1 MAWFSLS
8 PARRDLAGLVVL
20 TVVVYLSASWFEAS
34 ERLLILSRPF
44 EFAQLD
50 ELPLTLLALSLG
62 LVWFSWRRWQ
72 ESRME
77 LRARIAGERALA
89 ESREQLRLLT
99 RQGVLQQEK
108 ERHELAQELHDELG
122 QTLNAIKLDAV
133 MIRNV
138 NAESAASSRSRDA
151 VYQAAQ
157 SVVTLTDHAY
167 GAVRQI
173 IGRLRPVALDEL
185 GLAVALEHLKHIWQR
200 RLPALDIELDVEL
213 GERDI
218 GEAMAMAL
226 YRIAQETLNN
236 IVRHALAQRVR
247 IRLEQV
253 ADGIALRIADDG
265 CGFDSARR
273 SGSGLGLLGMRE
285 RAEALGGCFL
295 VHSAPGQGCEIEVF
309 LPLAKGEKP

>member
-133 MIRNV
+133 
-138 NAESAASSRSRDA
+138 
-151 VYQAAQ
+151 
-157 SVVTLTDHAY
+157 
-167 GAVRQI
+167 
-173 IGRLRPVALDEL
+173 
-185 GLAVALEHLKHIWQR
+185 
-200 RLPALDIELDVEL
+200 
-213 GERDI
+213 
-218 GEAMAMAL
+218 AMAL